1 MLRVKLRSLAGFASV
16 VPIVVGTLT
25 LLGWL
30 LNIPLLLRGLPG
42 LTPIR
47 ANTALAFV
55 LAGVALWLLRREG
68 ANPKARRLG
77 QGCAAVVAAVGLL
90 SLLESLFHLGL
101 GMDHLLVREA
111 TGPVWAPWRP
121 GRLAVITALNFTLLG
136 LALLLLDVPA
146 PKGRWFAQL
155 LSITALLAALL
166 VLVGYLYR
174 VNEPYSIGRY
184 VLRTLSTAGTFLVL
198 ALGLLLAR
206 PDRGIVWV
214 LQSDTTGGM
223 LARRLI
229 PAVVSVPLVLGWLQL
244 RGQQAGLYDTAF
256 GAAIFAITSIAVL
269 AAIVLWSASFLIR
282 ADAERRRAEV
292 TLRQQASLLEQTH
305 DAIFVWEFP
314 GPVVY
319 WNRAAERLF
328 GFTRQEAVGQVSYRL
343 LQSVFP
349 HNRAEFEA
357 ALEREGEWIG
367 ELIHTRK
374 NGERITVESRIRLMT
389 EGDGKRLVLETSR
402 DITERKRVEGAL
414 QEAHTLRQT
423 ITDNATIGIFM
434 ADGQNCCT
442 FMNPAAEA
450 MVGYTFAEIAGRG
463 LHEVIHHHRPDG
475 RPFPISECAI
485 GQSVLQLRALRRHE
499 DVLVRR
505 DGTFFPVLCNAS
517 PITKDGVLTDVI
529 LEVRDITEEKRA
541 AEALR
546 RREAEF
552 RQLADAMPQI
562 VWTARADGYLDYYN
576 ERWYEFTGFPR
587 GQGGDASW
595 EPILHPDDRPLCR
608 DVWYNAVRTGQ
619 PYQIEYRFQDRRTGD
634 FRWFLGRALPV
645 QDEAGQVVR
654 WFGTCTDIN
663 DQKQAEEALKEANR
677 RKDEFLAMLAHEL
690 RNPLTPI
697 RTGLHILRMKQAN
710 GATID
715 QVQEMMEQQ
724 VHHLTRLVD
733 DLLDVSRITRG
744 KIALRK
750 ETVDL
755 AAGVGHAVET
765 VRPLLDSQHHRLT
778 VALPP
783 EAVHLE
789 ADPTRLEQILVNL
802 LNNAAKYT
810 RPGGHVSLTGE
821 RGDGTVVIRVR
832 DTGVGMAADLLP
844 KVFDLFTQAD
854 RTLDRSQGGLGIG
867 LTLVHRL
874 VQLHGGSVEAHSEG
888 PGQGSEFVV
897 RLPAL
902 PEPPSEPEAV
912 REEIPRRDEA
922 LRVLVVEDDTEVAQ
936 MLKVLLELWGH
947 EVRVVCD
954 GPTALVADR
963 TCQPEVVLLDI
974 GLPGMNGYEVA
985 RQLRQQ
991 PGRKRPLLVAV
1002 TGYGSEEDKRLAR
1015 GAGFDLHLTKPIDPD
1030 QLEALLARLQ
1040 TSGPASCAI
1049 PS

>member
-1 MLRVKLRSLAGFASV
+1 MLRVKPRTLAGFASAV
-16 VPIVVGTLT
+16 TIVVGTLT

-30 LNIPLLLRGLPG
+30 LNMPTFPSGLPG
-42 LTPIR
+42 LAPNKVNAAI
-47 ANTALAFV
+47 AFV
-55 LAGVALWLLRREG
+55 LAGVAFWLLREEE
-68 ANPKARRLG
+68 AEPKARTLG

-90 SLLESLFHLGL
+90 SLLEYLFHF
-101 GMDHLLVREA
+101 GMDQWLVRDA
-111 TGPVWAPWRP
+111 TGPVQIPLHP
-121 GRLAVITALNFTLLG
+121 SRLAVITALNFTLLG
-136 LALLLLDVPA
+136 LSLLLLDVPA
-146 PKGRWFAQL
+146 PRGRRLAQIFA
-155 LSITALLAALL
+155 ITALLASLLLL
-166 VLVGYLYR
+166 VGFLYR
-174 VNEPYSIGRY
+174 ISEQNPTGRY
-184 VLRTLSTAGTFLVL
+184 ASRTLYTAATFLVL
-198 ALGLLLAR
+198 ALGILLAR
-206 PDRGIVWV
+206 PDRGLVWV
-214 LQSDTTGGM
+214 LRSDTTGGM

-229 PAVVSVPLVLGWLQL
+229 PAVVIVPLVLGWLQL
-244 RGQQAGLYDTAF
+244 LGQRAGLYNPAF
-256 GAAIFAITSIAVL
+256 GAAIFAVTSIAVL
-269 AAIVLWSASFLIR
+269 TAIVLWSAGFLIR
-282 ADAERRRAEV
+282 ADE
-292 TLRQQASLLEQTH
+292 
-305 DAIFVWEFP
+305 
-314 GPVVY
+314 
-319 WNRAAERLF
+319 
-328 GFTRQEAVGQVSYRL
+328 
-343 LQSVFP
+343 
-349 HNRAEFEA
+349 
-357 ALEREGEWIG
+357 
-367 ELIHTRK
+367 
-374 NGERITVESRIRLMT
+374 
-389 EGDGKRLVLETSR
+389 
-402 DITERKRVEGAL
+402 ERKRVEVEL
-414 QEAHTLRQT
+414 RQAHTLLQT

-434 ADGQNCCT
+434 ADRQNRCT

-450 MVGYTFAEIAGRG
+450 MTGYTFGEIAGRVM
-463 LHEVIHHHRPDG
+463 HEVIHHHRPDG
-475 RPFPISECAI
+475 RPFPLAECGI
-485 GQSVLQLRALRRHE
+485 GQSVLQLRELRGHE
-499 DVLVRR
+499 DVFVRR

-517 PITKDGVLTDVI
+517 PITKDGVLTNVI

-576 ERWYEFTGFPR
+576 ERWYAFTGFPR

-634 FRWFLGRALPV
+634 YRWFLGRALPV
-645 QDEAGQVVR
+645 RDEAGRVVR

-663 DQKQAEEALKEANR
+663 DQKEAEEALKEANR

-697 RTGLHILRMKQAN
+697 RAGLHILRMPQAD
-710 GATID
+710 GATVD
-715 QVQEMMEQQ
+715 RVQEMMEQQ

-744 KIALRK
+744 KIVLRK

-765 VRPLLDSQHHRLT
+765 VRPLLDSQHHTLT
-778 VALPP
+778 VSMPP

-810 RPGGHVSLTGE
+810 RPGGHVSLTVE
-821 RGDGTVVIRVR
+821 SANGTAVIRIR
-832 DTGVGMAADLLP
+832 DTGVGMSADLLP

-902 PEPPSEPEAV
+902 RKPTEEPEAV
-912 REEIPRRDEA
+912 REETPGRNGS
-922 LRVLVVEDDTEVAQ
+922 LRVLVVEDDAEVAQ
-936 MLKVLLELWGH
+936 MLEVLLELWGH

-954 GPTALVADR
+954 GPTALVAYR
-963 TCQPEVVLLDI
+963 TYQPEVVLLDI

-1002 TGYGSEEDKRLAR
+1002 TGYGSNEDKRQAHR
-1015 GAGFDLHLTKPIDPD
+1015 VGFDLHLTKPIEPQ
-1030 QLEALLARLQ
+1030 QLEALLACWQ
-1040 TSGPASCAI
+1040 TSGTVSFAI